1 MVFYL
6 QEEGMNVNGQHPWLE
21 SVALSCRRVCC
32 AEAQV
37 FERDKQFQ
45 CTLKYFQSPVRLRSC
60 SC

>member
-1 MVFYL
+1 
-6 QEEGMNVNGQHPWLE
+6 MNVNGQHPWLE